1 VPAARPPQLRA
12 VLLRLAVLTGIWAGL
27 VGLLVAAGEVI
38 IRSDAVTHFDHHVT
52 RVVVSSRTPGQQ
64 P

>member
-12 VLLRLAVLTGIWAGL
+12 VLLRMAVLTGIWAGL

-38 IRSDAVTHFDHHVT
+38 IRSGAVTHSIIT
-52 RVVVSSRTPGQQ
+52 SPGWW
-64 P
+64 